1 MRIVTAVTAVTAV
14 ALGAFA
20 CVGAFA
26 QTAPPKGQ
34 KAVTKWMTDNKITQD
49 AVGESWRQVA
59 SNEEGLHLR
68 RVRLENPLKPPNA
81 KTKTIVMR
89 LELYN
94 PTKAGTS
101 TINSIAFDYDLDC
114 QNNKYRQV
122 VINAY
127 PDHNLTG
134 RPLTE
139 MINDELWAPVADDQ
153 IMKAVA
159 TDVCPDI
166 SGNKGGQL
174 GGSHGR
180 AGGGGG
186 R

>member
-1 MRIVTAVTAVTAV
+1 MRIVTAVTAV
-14 ALGAFA
+14 ALGGFA
-20 CVGAFA
+20 CAGAFA
-26 QTAPPKGQ
+26 QTAPPKGA
-34 KAVTKWMTDNKITQD
+34 KAVNKWVADTKISMD

-94 PTKAGTS
+94 ATKAGAATV
-101 TINSIAFDYDLDC
+101 NSIAFDYDLDC
-114 QNNKYRQV
+114 QNNKFRQV

-127 PDHNLTG
+127 PEHNLTG
-134 RPLTE
+134 KPLTE
-139 MINDELWAPVADDQ
+139 LINDDVWADVKDDP